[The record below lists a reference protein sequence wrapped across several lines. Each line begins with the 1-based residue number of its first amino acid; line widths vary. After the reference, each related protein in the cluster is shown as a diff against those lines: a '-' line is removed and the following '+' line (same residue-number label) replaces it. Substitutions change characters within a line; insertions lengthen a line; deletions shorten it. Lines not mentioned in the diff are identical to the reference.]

1 VPKPLTPIDKPV
13 GVSVLYKLPLNKD
26 GTQPKRPPD
35 LTNLLEATDDIL
47 VNFGILADDNINII
61 TDHDGSSAVYTEE
74 EPFADIV
81 ITVYE
86 NEESTH

>member
-1 VPKPLTPIDKPV
+1 MTPKPPEPISKPV

-26 GTQPKRPPD
+26 GTVPKKQPD

-47 VNFGILADDNINII
+47 VNFGILADDNISII
-61 TDHDGSSAVYTEE
+61 QDHDGSTAVYTEG
-74 EPFADIV
+74 EPSTNIV

-86 NEESTH
+86 YEE